1 MKSQKGFTLLELM
14 IVIAIIAI
22 SAAATTTAIWNWYPE
37 HNLRKGANDVIGAIR
52 ASRLR
57 AVKERTP
64 VCIDFSLGTGT
75 SGTYTSFEDSGEGG
89 PLTNRNNGI
98 QDGDEPTIVE
108 GEMPEAIEI
117 SDVNFTNDQMRYGT
131 KGLPMGGLAGFG
143 GSLEMTNAKGNFRYV
158 IVDASGNARVSTA
171 AP

>member
-1 MKSQKGFTLLELM
+1 MKRQKGFTLLELM
-14 IVIAIIAI
+14 IVLAIISI
-22 SAAATTTAIWNWYPE
+22 GAATVTTAIWNWYPE
-37 HNLRKGANDVIGAIR
+37 HNLRQGANDVLNALR

-75 SGTYTSFEDSGEGG
+75 AGTYLSFEDSGDGG
-89 PLTNRNNGI
+89 PLSQRNDGI
-98 QDGDEPTIVE
+98 QNGTEVTVVE

-117 SDVNFTNDQMRYGT
+117 SDITFTNDQMRYGT

-143 GSLEMTNAKGNFRYV
+143 GTLEMSNTKGSNRYV
-158 IVDASGNARVSTA
+158 IVDASGNARVSRD